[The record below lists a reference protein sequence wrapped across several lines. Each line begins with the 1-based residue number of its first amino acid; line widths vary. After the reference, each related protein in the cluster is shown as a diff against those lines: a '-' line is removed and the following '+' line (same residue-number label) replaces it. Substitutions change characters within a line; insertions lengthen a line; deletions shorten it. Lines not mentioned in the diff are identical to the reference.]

1 MNVLISSGANDR
13 AVISFCRYALQKEI
27 PIYIVANG
35 DSDFILHT
43 IYKKFVIDIRVKN
56 KLDIIAV
63 LSYCESIK
71 KHIDDSILIV
81 PSTEYLN
88 RFLLENRKILS
99 ENNIQIGLCKK
110 EVYDKISDKY
120 LFNQVC
126 IEEGILVPE
135 EYESVPDFYPFVIKP
150 KRYCIDSNTILEKPA
165 LIYNSIDF
173 EKYSMNKDL
182 SDYYYQEYVQGK
194 SYYLL
199 YYIFKN
205 GEYSVYS
212 QENLIQ
218 QENGGSMI
226 LCKSALIHED
236 LISQD
241 FANLFIKINFSG
253 LVMVEVKLYKNK
265 FYMIEANPR
274 LWGPSQLILDASMN
288 LFDCFAFENKLISN
302 IPKHQYREYQ
312 WYFWSG
318 GLVQNQQIK
327 KDISYHN
334 FDDTMFLKNYS
345 IFLNNE
351 IYLKQDTINIY
362 LKENVYE

>member
-1 MNVLISSGANDR
+1 MNVLIFSGANDR
-13 AVISFCRYALQKEI
+13 AVISFCRYAIQKKI
-27 PIYIVANG
+27 SIHIVANG
-35 DSDFILHT
+35 DSDFILDT
-43 IYKKFVIDIRVKN
+43 FYKKFVIDVRVKN
-56 KLDIIAV
+56 QLDVTSV

-88 RFLLENRKILS
+88 RFLLENRDILS
-99 ENNIQIGLCKK
+99 ENNIQIGLCEK
-110 EVYDKISDKY
+110 EVYEKISDKY

-126 IEEGILVPE
+126 IDEGILVPK
-135 EYESVPDFYPFVIKP
+135 EYESNPDFYPFVIKP
-150 KRYCIDSNTILEKPA
+150 KQYSIDSKTMLEKPSI
-165 LIYNSIDF
+165 IYNSTDF
-173 EKYSMNKDL
+173 EKYSKNKDL
-182 SDYYYQEYVQGK
+182 SSYYYQEYIKGK
-194 SYYLL
+194 SYYFL

-212 QENLIQ
+212 QENLMQ

-241 FANLFIKINFSG
+241 FANLFIKLNFSG
-253 LVMVEVKLYKNK
+253 LIMVEVKYYKNK

-288 LFDCFAFENKLISN
+288 LFDCFAFENKLISKISKN
-302 IPKHQYREYQ
+302 HYREDQ

-318 GLVQNQQIK
+318 GLIQNQQIK
-327 KDISYHN
+327 KDISY
-334 FDDTMFLKNYS
+334 DDLDGTMFLKNYS
-345 IFLNNE
+345 AFLNNE
-351 IYLKQDTINIY
+351 VYLKKDTINIY